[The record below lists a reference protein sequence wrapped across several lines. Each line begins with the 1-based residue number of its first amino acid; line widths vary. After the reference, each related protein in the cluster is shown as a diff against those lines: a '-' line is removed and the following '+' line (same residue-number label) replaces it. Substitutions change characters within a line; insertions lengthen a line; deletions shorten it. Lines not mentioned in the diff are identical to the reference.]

1 MWAVLATAEKRRLAA
16 RKCSASSRPEKYL
29 YSGLEERERVEMP
42 EGINLD
48 DYDKIGEDITR
59 ILHRDPAKVWVEV
72 IRRPLS
78 SL

>member
-59 ILHRDPAKVWVEV
+59 ILHRDPA
-72 IRRPLS
+72 RCGSR
-78 SL
+78 